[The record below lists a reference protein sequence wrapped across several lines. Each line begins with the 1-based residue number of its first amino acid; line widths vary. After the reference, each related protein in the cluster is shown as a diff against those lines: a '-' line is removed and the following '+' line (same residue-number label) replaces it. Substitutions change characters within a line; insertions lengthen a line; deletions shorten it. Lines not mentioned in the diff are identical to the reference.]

1 MSEHSILSP
10 SSAHRRVRCPGSL
23 AACKGITGETSEYA
37 AEGTAY
43 HEVAADVLAAPEDW
57 SRNCADWIGQEIE
70 IDGFKFIIDAENA
83 AYAQV
88 YVDAIRRI
96 PGALLVEVRLDT
108 SSVVGVDGQGG
119 TGDAIVLDYEH
130 HIIHV
135 NDLKFGRGEIVYAN
149 GNEQMLEYGAAALHM
164 FQDVGEWAFV
174 KVAIHQPRVDHYD
187 EKLYSIRELED
198 WVHAHRPLEQRAFEL
213 YEHGT
218 PEQIRA
224 ALVPGDKQCRWC
236 PIKGSCAAR
245 SEAMLVQFPVIG
257 APVNIEMTDAEI
269 GAARDR
275 VDDIERW
282 CSEIQAESLRRALVG
297 RAIPGWKLVAG
308 RAGARKWA
316 DDQMN
321 RVEGCLKTV
330 LGDGAYK
337 PSVLISP
344 ADAEKKLKK
353 IPETWALVLPAI
365 TQADGTKALARLD
378 DRRDALVVSTV
389 EFNVTPE
396 PR

>member
-1 MSEHSILSP
+1 L
-10 SSAHRRVRCPGSL
+10 GSL
-23 AACKGITGETSEYA
+23 AACKGVEGKTSEYA

-43 HEVAADVLAAPEDW
+43 HDIA
-57 SRNCADWIGQEIE
+57 SRALLSGFACEYWIGNEIE
-70 IDGFKFIIDAENA
+70 IDGFKFTIDAENA

-130 HIIHV
+130 HTIHV
-135 NDLKFGRGEIVYAN
+135 NDLKFGRGEVVYAD

-164 FQDVGEWAFV
+164 FQDVGDWAFV
-174 KVAIHQPRVDHYD
+174 KVAIHQPRIGHYD
-187 EKLYSIRELED
+187 EKLYSIRELQD
-198 WVHAHRPLEQRAFEL
+198 WVYAHRPLEQRAFEL

-218 PEQIRA
+218 PDQIRA
-224 ALVPGDKQCRWC
+224 ALVPGEKQCRWC

-245 SEAMLVQFPVIG
+245 AEQILEQFPLGPIAVDT
-257 APVNIEMTDAEI
+257 EMTDAEL

-275 VDDIERW
+275 VDNIERW
-282 CSEIQAESLRRALVG
+282 CSEIQAESLRRALIG
-297 RAIPGWKLVAG
+297 RTIPGWKIVVG

-316 DDQMN
+316 DDQVN
-321 RVEGCLKTV
+321 RVEGCLKTT

-337 PSVLISP
+337 PRTLISP

-365 TQADGTKALARLD
+365 TQADGGKSLAPD
-378 DRRDALVVSTV
+378 TDRREAQVASPV
-389 EFNVTPE
+389 EFGITP
-396 PR
+396 